1 MWFGHGAASGPR
13 ERPSGKRDSNG
24 MATFT
29 YNYYYVLRGGGGVL
43 ESGFLDG
50 TITDGEEDLVFE
62 PGASVT
68 SQERTGEFEGTVV
81 VNGQTFVFVETGPV
95 DYAYGFVPPDYV
107 PVDEVDKSTILAE
120 PFTVCFA
127 AGTRILTDRGE
138 VAVESLRA
146 GDLVATL
153 GQGGAPFAPV
163 LFLGQRRIRLAGHA
177 QAAELAPIRI
187 RAGALAENTPHRDLL
202 VSPDHGLFLDGALVP
217 ARLLVNG
224 TSIVVE
230 RGLAEVTYYHIE
242 LPRHDVV
249 LAEGAPA
256 ESWLDCGNRSWFA
269 NAPGARL
276 SVAGTLASQATM
288 PMPPCAPVLHSGP
301 ALAALRDRIALRAR
315 AEAMPL
321 AA

>member
-1 MWFGHGAASGPR
+1 MASFDFNYTYDLGADGTASPVGFVDDR
-13 ERPSGKRDSNG
+13 LRDFESDE
-24 MATFT
+24 TFA
-29 YNYYYVLRGGGGVL
+29 LGD
-43 ESGFLDG
+43 FILDG
-50 TITDGEEDLVFE
+50 FRGSAGDY
-62 PGASVT
+62 A
-68 SQERTGEFEGTVV
+68 GTVQLA
-81 VNGQTFVFVETGPV
+81 GETFVLLQSDGGYWAYGNVPF
-95 DYAYGFVPPDYV
+95 DYAPALSWDPGGINTDPFV
-107 PVDEVDKSTILAE
+107 
-120 PFTVCFA
+120 VCFA

-153 GQGGAPFAPV
+153 GRGGALFAPV
-163 LFLGQRRIRLAGHA
+163 LFLGRRRIRLAGHA
-177 QAAELAPIRI
+177 QAAALAPIRI

-202 VSPDHGLFLDGALVP
+202 VSPDHCLFLDGALVP

-230 RGLAEVTYYHIE
+230 KGLAEVTYYHIE
-242 LPRHDVV
+242 VPSHDVV
-249 LAEGAPA
+249 LAEGAAA
-256 ESWLDCGNRSWFA
+256 ESWLDCGNRAWFA

-276 SVAGTLASQATM
+276 RVEGTLAAQATM

-315 AEAMPL
+315 ADAMPL